1 MYEKQS
7 KNTLILD
14 ILQILEKYSDVN
26 HRLTQNDIISL
37 LKSEFDMDVERKSI
51 VRNINNLI
59 EAGYDISYD
68 EKSKGKGKNKIE
80 VKTNFYIER
89 DFDDSELMFL
99 TDGIIFSKLLS
110 SRQKKQL
117 IRKLEGLSSKYF
129 KSSLSKVCMSENDK
143 TKNEDLFLNIEIIA
157 EAISK
162 GKKIKFN
169 YLTYDI
175 TKKLVYRRNEQNEIK
190 QYVVSPYQMVASN
203 GRYYLLCSYN
213 KYEDEISNLRVDRI
227 INAEILDEKI
237 DKNKA
242 FINFNI
248 PKHMI
253 EHIYMMSGDSENVTF
268 EFNKKTLINVID
280 WFGND
285 IIINKGKDEDKFVAT
300 AKVNVNAMRFW
311 ALQYGDNVTIK
322 SPKSLVDR
330 IKEQLNNM
338 SKRYKWYLI
347 IIARRKTG
355 YFYAINLSHP
365 LWYNLDKNKVSS
377 EIESVIEI

>member
-1 MYEKQS
+1 
-7 KNTLILD
+7 
-14 ILQILEKYSDVN
+14 
-26 HRLTQNDIISL
+26 
-37 LKSEFDMDVERKSI
+37 
-51 VRNINNLI
+51 
-59 EAGYDISYD
+59 
-68 EKSKGKGKNKIE
+68 
-80 VKTNFYIER
+80 
-89 DFDDSELMFL
+89 
-99 TDGIIFSKLLS
+99 
-110 SRQKKQL
+110 
-117 IRKLEGLSSKYF
+117 
-129 KSSLSKVCMSENDK
+129 
-143 TKNEDLFLNIEIIA
+143 
-157 EAISK
+157 
-162 GKKIKFN
+162 
-169 YLTYDI
+169 
-175 TKKLVYRRNEQNEIK
+175 
-190 QYVVSPYQMVASN
+190 
-203 GRYYLLCSYN
+203 
-213 KYEDEISNLRVDRI
+213 
-227 INAEILDEKI
+227 
-237 DKNKA
+237 
-242 FINFNI
+242 
-248 PKHMI
+248 MI

>member
-59 EAGYDISYD
+59 EAGYNISYD

-129 KSSLSKVCMSENDK
+129 KSSLSKVSMSENDK

-242 FINFNI
+242 FKNFNI

-330 IKEQLNNM
+330 IKEQLKDM
-338 SKRYKWYLI
+338 SKRYK
-347 IIARRKTG
+347 
-355 YFYAINLSHP
+355 
-365 LWYNLDKNKVSS
+365 
-377 EIESVIEI
+377 